1 MKAPSHFG
9 VHFHQ
14 KEWFQKQVV
23 FGILLRGASGRFLG
37 ASARFLVQT
46 VSEKG
51 AEITSKRIQ
60 KGVKN
65 RVHKKHEKHNFDM
78 LFATFRPCR
87 ASKKKLR
94 SLGYEGEV
102 ETKVQKKT
110 PSKHI
115 LGGSDGRLGP
125 PRAIFWSP
133 LGPPFGDKIQKK

>member
-65 RVHKKHEKHNFDM
+65 RVHKKYMKNTISICYSL
-78 LFATFRPCR
+78 LFGHVGHP
-87 ASKKKLR
+87 
-94 SLGYEGEV
+94 
-102 ETKVQKKT
+102 
-110 PSKHI
+110 
-115 LGGSDGRLGP
+115 
-125 PRAIFWSP
+125 IF
-133 LGPPFGDKIQKK
+133 F

>member
-87 ASKKKLR
+87 ASKK
-94 SLGYEGEV
+94 
-102 ETKVQKKT
+102 
-110 PSKHI
+110 I
-115 LGGSDGRLGP
+115 
-125 PRAIFWSP
+125 
-133 LGPPFGDKIQKK
+133 